1 MDIMN
6 TADFQTQLTSIMEIM
21 ARTAAVEISKLF
33 DENSLLLRLEISRCT
48 NENESL
54 KKKCHF
60 LESEL
65 QSARK
70 PAGKMKGTEAPFS
83 HPGLRGDFYKT
94 RLKKKD

>member
-1 MDIMN
+1 MEIMN
-6 TADFQTQLTSIMEIM
+6 TADLQTQITSIMEM
-21 ARTAAVEISKLF
+21 LAKTAVVEIGKLF
-33 DENSLLLRLEISRCT
+33 EENSLLLRLEISRCT

-70 PAGKMKGTEAPFS
+70 TAGKMKGTEASFS
-83 HPGLRGDFYKT
+83 HPGLRGDLLMHDT
-94 RLKKKD
+94 LL